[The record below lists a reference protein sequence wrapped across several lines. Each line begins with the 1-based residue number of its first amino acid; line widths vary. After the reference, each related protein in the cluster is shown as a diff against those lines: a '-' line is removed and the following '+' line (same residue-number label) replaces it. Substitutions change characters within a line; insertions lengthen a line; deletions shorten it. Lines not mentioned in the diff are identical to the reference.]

1 MAGDGMKQDTTLTI
15 NWFRMNVPTLL
26 VVVAAA
32 TTGATWQTAT
42 EAKVSQNAKDIAT
55 LQGKMLV
62 MENLPYRMEQVEKAS
77 VNTNVKVDNLSNT
90 IINQM
95 DLIRRDVNRL
105 TTGVEVLSARVGLL
119 TGEVDEPKRRRARP
133 GPSELESLSPQ

>member
-1 MAGDGMKQDTTLTI
+1 MAGGDVKQDTTLTI

-26 VVVAAA
+26 VVIAAA

-42 EAKVSQNAKDIAT
+42 EAKVSQNAKDIAA
-55 LQGKMLV
+55 LQVKMAV
-62 MENLPYRMEQVEKAS
+62 MENLPYRTEQVEKGVA
-77 VNTNVKVDNLSNT
+77 NTNVKVDNLSNT

-119 TGEVDEPKRRRARP
+119 TGEIDEPKRRRIRP
-133 GPSELESLSPQ
+133 GPSELEDQTHQ

>member
-1 MAGDGMKQDTTLTI
+1 MKQDTTLTI

-26 VVVAAA
+26 VVIAAA

-42 EAKVSQNAKDIAT
+42 EGKVTQNAKDIAA
-55 LQGKMLV
+55 LQGKIST
-62 MENLPYRMEQVEKAS
+62 MENLPYRMEQVERAV

-105 TTGVEVLSARVGLL
+105 TTGVEVLSSRVGLL
-119 TGEVDEPKRRRARP
+119 AGDLEEPKRRRARP
-133 GPSELESLSPQ
+133 GPTELEDQTPQ

>member
-1 MAGDGMKQDTTLTI
+1 MAGDDMKQDTTLTI

-26 VVVAAA
+26 VVIAAA

-42 EAKVSQNAKDIAT
+42 EAKVSQNSKDIAT
-55 LQGKMLV
+55 LQGKMAV
-62 MENLPYRMEQVEKAS
+62 MEGLPYRMEQVEKAS
-77 VNTNVKVDNLSNT
+77 VNTNAKVDNLSNT

-119 TGEVDEPKRRRARP
+119 TGEVDEPKRRRVRP
-133 GPSELESLSPQ
+133 VPDELTPQ

>member
-1 MAGDGMKQDTTLTI
+1 MAGDDMKPDTTLTI

-26 VVVAAA
+26 VVLAAA

-42 EAKVSQNAKDIAT
+42 EAKVSQNSKDIAA
-55 LQGKMLV
+55 LQVKMVV
-62 MENLPYRMEQVEKAS
+62 MENLPYRMDQVEKAG

-105 TTGVEVLSARVGLL
+105 TTGVEVLSARVGIL
-119 TGEVDEPKRRRARP
+119 TGEIDDPKRRRARP
-133 GPSELESLSPQ
+133 ASEDYTPQ

>member
-1 MAGDGMKQDTTLTI
+1 MAGDDMKQDTTLTI

-26 VVVAAA
+26 VVIAAA

-55 LQGKMLV
+55 LQGKMAV
-62 MENLPYRMEQVEKAS
+62 MEGLPYRMEQVEKAS
-77 VNTNVKVDNLSNT
+77 VNTNVKVDNLSNA

-119 TGEVDEPKRRRARP
+119 TGDVDDPKRRRVRP
-133 GPSELESLSPQ
+133 GPDELTPQ

>member
-1 MAGDGMKQDTTLTI
+1 MAGDDMKQDTTLTI

-26 VVVAAA
+26 VVIAAA

-42 EAKVSQNAKDIAT
+42 EAKVAQNAKDIAAI
-55 LQGKMLV
+55 QVKMLV
-62 MENLPYRMEQVEKAS
+62 MENLPYRMEQAEKAS

-90 IINQM
+90 IISQM

-119 TGEVDEPKRRRARP
+119 TGEIDEPKRRRVRP
-133 GPSELESLSPQ
+133 GPEDQTHQ

>member
-1 MAGDGMKQDTTLTI
+1 MKQDTTLTI

-26 VVVAAA
+26 VVLAAA
-32 TTGATWQTAT
+32 TTGAAWQTAT
-42 EAKVSQNAKDIAT
+42 EAKVSQNSKDIAT
-55 LQGKMLV
+55 LQGKMAV
-62 MENLPYRMEQVEKAS
+62 MEGLPYRMEQVEKAS
-77 VNTNVKVDNLSNT
+77 VNTNAKVDNLSNT

-119 TGEVDEPKRRRARP
+119 TGEVDEPKRRRVRP
-133 GPSELESLSPQ
+133 VPDELTPQ

>member
-1 MAGDGMKQDTTLTI
+1 MAGDDVKQDTTLTI
-15 NWFRMNVPTLL
+15 NWFRMNVPTLVL
-26 VVVAAA
+26 ILTAAVAGASWQSSTDSVVARNTADILSIQA
-32 TTGATWQTAT
+32 KMTT
-42 EAKVSQNAKDIAT
+42 
-55 LQGKMLV
+55 
-62 MENLPYRMEQVEKAS
+62 MENLPYRMEQVEKGVA
-77 VNTNVKVDNLSNT
+77 NTNIKVDNLSNT

-133 GPSELESLSPQ
+133 GPSELEDQTHQ